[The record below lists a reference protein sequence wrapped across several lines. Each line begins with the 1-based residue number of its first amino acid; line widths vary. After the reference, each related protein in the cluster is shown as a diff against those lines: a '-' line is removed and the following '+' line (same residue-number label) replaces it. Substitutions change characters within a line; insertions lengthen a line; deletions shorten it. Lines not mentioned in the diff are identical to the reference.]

1 MEQSKIAKIDET
13 IEFLNKLGFP
23 VDKSLFERCDPE
35 VISELYIS
43 LLERL
48 QIIKRDNLKLEIQG
62 MQFFEYTGM
71 HDKAICLI
79 KLSKYVDRFMRD
91 ILKVNDFTSQ
101 DIFNPVPKRTKT
113 FIGRIVKFYKFKL
126 AQREAFNELQAKVV
140 QTTKSREDAERNEK
154 AIDDKISALKK
165 AKEDEK
171 PEKERIENN
180 IMNYENETKENN
192 QKILLAREELE
203 QLKQKGMQI
212 DQSINVIDDLH
223 VNYSNSISNL
233 EKQIVSSPEK
243 MLTVL
248 DESEKANDL
257 LNQGIQSQEEL
268 INKRTTLYSNLEIL
282 QKINK
287 EFIESYSEKER
298 ADKEKGEIE
307 KDVNVKKEVIAQKKK
322 IYDDLK
328 YQLENISIQ
337 LSNLNTY
344 SVENARESGGDRQIR
359 EKELN
364 DYRNK
369 AKEHEQSLTEIKKL
383 ISQLE
388 GDCKV
393 LVQAKNEIQKIK
405 VDYEKEMTAK
415 MQALVNIART
425 YTESIMKSFQLN

>member
-282 QKINK
+282 QKMNK

-298 ADKEKGEIE
+298 ADKEKE
-307 KDVNVKKEVIAQKKK
+307 K
-322 IYDDLK
+322 
-328 YQLENISIQ
+328 
-337 LSNLNTY
+337 
-344 SVENARESGGDRQIR
+344 
-359 EKELN
+359 
-364 DYRNK
+364 
-369 AKEHEQSLTEIKKL
+369 
-383 ISQLE
+383 
-388 GDCKV
+388 
-393 LVQAKNEIQKIK
+393 
-405 VDYEKEMTAK
+405 
-415 MQALVNIART
+415 
-425 YTESIMKSFQLN
+425 